1 MNVRSANDFPGAERK
16 PLDYPGV
23 RPEYSF
29 IYYQSNIYKIPHSKI
44 DDFLVE
50 RDNAPLS
57 ERKAV
62 LAVGSNGCPG
72 RLAEKY
78 ANHPEVAIPVFVGTM
93 VNTAVVYSR
102 QFAPYGVLPA
112 TYMYQPGAISNL
124 SVVMLTEEQ
133 LTLMNKTEK
142 VGKVYSL
149 EDVPGYFRVNK
160 GPMIGDLKSYLDRK
174 ILTFRGKPVRL
185 EKFAGKDNLDW
196 RKMNESDLL
205 SLVFNQAGKL
215 KNKTIEE
222 RHQQLLVDETL
233 KAQLDK
239 YINTSMSGMDLDELG
254 QLIEKKR
261 PSVTCSHVLPTS
273 TRPHSKGTYIVRLTQ
288 AISRELKAKN
298 KEYLRVRYGNNAVI
312 ARLSVDDEIKN
323 NQTIC
328 MDQTIRTAIGL
339 APMMQGVNTDKTELF
354 YRPGKKSD
362 LMYPI
367 DVQRAKFK
375 KPNFLTRMLG
385 QQYLICIAHNA
396 MAADMETQLV
406 RLTEQAMQ
414 ILGIKPG
421 DRVRLINGERVIK
434 LRCLPLDPKYQ
445 LPLKAMDKDFA
456 DWKYPIPDE
465 KELRLPWIALDRQ
478 ARLALDV
485 QPWQP
490 IVVGRDTGQ
499 ALRSELGEVAYAVAL
514 ATLGGAIVVKDPV
527 AQAIILAAGFLT
539 ISVLICMK
547 IRSRI

>member
-44 DDFLVE
+44 DDFLVT

-78 ANHPEVAIPVFVGTM
+78 ANHPEVAIPVFVGSM
-93 VNTAVVYSR
+93 VNTAVIYSR
-102 QFAPYGVLPA
+102 QFTLYGALPA

-142 VGKVYSL
+142 VGEVYSL

-160 GPMIGDLKSYLDRK
+160 GPMMGDLKAYLDRK
-174 ILTFRGKPVRL
+174 ILTYRGNPIRL
-185 EKFAGKDNLDW
+185 EKFVGKDNLDW
-196 RKMNESDLL
+196 PTMNESDLL

-222 RHQQLLVDETL
+222 RHQQLLVDGTL

-239 YINTSMSGMDLDELG
+239 YINTRMSGMDLDKLG
-254 QLIEKKR
+254 QSIDKKR
-261 PSVTCSHVLPTS
+261 PSVTCSHVMPTGK
-273 TRPHSKGTYIVRLTQ
+273 RPHSKGTYIVRLTQ
-288 AISRELKAKN
+288 AISQELKAKN

-312 ARLSVDDEIKN
+312 ARLSVDGEMKN

-339 APMMQGVNTDKTELF
+339 TPIMQGRSKKELL
-354 YRPGKKSD
+354 YRKGMKSQ
-362 LMYPI
+362 LKYPI
-367 DVQRAKFK
+367 DIQRAKFK
-375 KPNFLTRMLG
+375 KPNFLTKMLG

-406 RLTEQAMQ
+406 RLTERAMQ
-414 ILGIKPG
+414 VLGIKPG
-421 DRVRLINGERVIK
+421 DRVRMINGERVIK
-434 LRCLPLDPKYQ
+434 LRCLPLDPEYQ
-445 LPLKAMDKDFA
+445 LPLKSMYKAFA
-456 DWKYPIPDE
+456 DWQYPIPTKIE
-465 KELRLPWIALDRQ
+465 ERLPWITLDRQ

-490 IVVGRDTGQ
+490 IVVGRDTWQ
-499 ALRSELGEVAYAVAL
+499 ALQSELGEVAYAVAL
-514 ATLGGAIVVKDPV
+514 AALGGAIVFP
-527 AQAIILAAGFLT
+527 AIQGIILAVGLLT
-539 ISVLICMK
+539 VLVLISLK